1 MSRLV
6 IATRKSP
13 LALAQAQWVAERLR
27 AREPNLAVELKK
39 IVTQG
44 DKILDV
50 ALAKVGGKGL
60 FVKEIEEALLRG
72 EADLAVHSMKDV
84 PAELPQGL
92 MIAGVSERED
102 VRDALV
108 SKSGAG
114 LSDLPLNA
122 KIGTSSLRRG
132 AQLLA
137 LRPGFQIFSIRG
149 NVQTRLRKMD
159 EQGLDAV
166 ILASA
171 GLSRLGL
178 SNLITEKISVQTL
191 LPAVGQGA
199 LGLECRADDK
209 ETRRLVL
216 GISDG
221 TAASAVEAERAFLAR
236 LEGGCQVPIAGYAV
250 VEGADVAIS
259 GLVASLDG
267 KRVIRG
273 QGRAKR
279 EKAAN
284 LGRQVAEE
292 VLDNGGREILAQV
305 YGEGPA

>member
-13 LALAQAQWVAERLR
+13 LALAQANWVADRLK
-27 AREPNLAVELKK
+27 ANKPGLQVELKK

-72 EADLAVHSMKDV
+72 EAGLAVHSMKDV
-84 PAELPQGL
+84 PAELPDGL
-92 MIAGVSERED
+92 KIAGVSERED

-114 LSDLPLNA
+114 LSKLPPDA

-137 LRPGFQIFSIRG
+137 LHPGFQITSIRG
-149 NVQTRLRKMD
+149 NVQTRLKKM
-159 EQGLDAV
+159 EEEGLDAV

-178 SNLITEKISVQTL
+178 TDLITEKIPVQTL

-199 LGLECRADDK
+199 LGLECREDDE
-209 ETRRLVL
+209 ETRQLISI
-216 GISDG
+216 ISDA
-221 TAASAVEAERAFLAR
+221 TSALAVKAERSFLSR

-250 VEGADVAIS
+250 VEEDQVAIS

-267 KRVIRG
+267 KQVIRA
-273 QGRAKR
+273 QGRAGKDQ
-279 EKAAN
+279 AAD
-284 LGRQVAEE
+284 LGRQVAED
-292 VLDNGGREILAQV
+292 VLERGGREILAEV

>member
-13 LALAQAQWVAERLR
+13 LALAQAHWVADRLC
-27 AREPNLAVELKK
+27 AQQSGLEIELKK

-72 EADLAVHSMKDV
+72 DADLAVHSMKDV
-84 PAELPQGL
+84 PAQLPEGL
-92 MIAGVSERED
+92 IIAGVSERED

-108 SKSGAG
+108 SKNGQG
-114 LSDLPLNA
+114 LSDLPPDA

-149 NVQTRLRKMD
+149 NVQTRLKKME

-178 SNLITEKISVQTL
+178 SNLITEKIPVQTL

-199 LGLECRADDK
+199 LGLECREDDK

-216 GISDG
+216 GISDAT
-221 TAASAVEAERAFLAR
+221 TAAAVEAERAFLAR

-250 VEGADVAIS
+250 VEGADVAFG
-259 GLVASLDG
+259 GLVSSLDG
-267 KRVIRG
+267 KQVIRG

-284 LGRQVAEE
+284 LGRQVAQE
-292 VLDNGGREILAQV
+292 VLDRGGREILAEV

>member
-1 MSRLV
+1 MSRLI

-13 LALAQAQWVAERLR
+13 LALAQAHWVADRLK
-27 AREPNLAVELKK
+27 AKQPGLEIELKK

-84 PAELPQGL
+84 PAELPDGL
-92 MIAGVSERED
+92 LIAGVSERED
-102 VRDALV
+102 VRDVLV
-108 SKSGAG
+108 SKNGAG
-114 LSDLPLNA
+114 LSELPPEA

-137 LRPGFQIFSIRG
+137 LRPDFQIVSIRG
-149 NVQTRLRKMD
+149 NVQTRLKKME
-159 EQGLDAV
+159 EQGLHAV

-178 SNLITEKISVQTL
+178 SDLITDKIPVQTL

-199 LGLECRADDK
+199 LGMECRADDK

-216 GISDG
+216 NITD
-221 TAASAVEAERAFLAR
+221 ASAVTAVEAERAFLAR
-236 LEGGCQVPIAGYAV
+236 LEGGCQVPIAGYADL
-250 VEGADVAIS
+250 EGAEVALS

-267 KRVIRG
+267 KQVIRG
-273 QGRAKR
+273 QGRAPK
-279 EKAAN
+279 EQAAN
-284 LGRQVAEE
+284 LGRQVAQE
-292 VLDNGGREILAQV
+292 VLDRGGREILAQV

>member
-13 LALAQAQWVAERLR
+13 LALAQAHWVADRLK
-27 AREPNLAVELKK
+27 AHQPDLQVELKK

-50 ALAKVGGKGL
+50 ALANVGGKGL
-60 FVKEIEEALLRG
+60 FVKEIEEALFRG

-84 PAELPQGL
+84 PAELPDGL
-92 MIAGVSERED
+92 IIAGVSERED

-114 LSDLPLNA
+114 LSELPGDA

-149 NVQTRLRKMD
+149 NVQTRLKKME

-178 SNLITEKISVQTL
+178 ANLITEKIPVHIL

-209 ETRRLVL
+209 ETRRLVMA
-216 GISDG
+216 ISDAS
-221 TAASAVEAERAFLAR
+221 AAAAVEAERAFLAR

-250 VEGADVAIS
+250 LEGADVAFS

-267 KRVIRG
+267 KQVIRG
-273 QGRAKR
+273 QGRAK
-279 EKAAN
+279 KQQAAN
-284 LGRQVAEE
+284 LGRQVAQD
-292 VLDNGGREILAQV
+292 VLDRGGREILAEV

>member
-13 LALAQAQWVAERLR
+13 LALAQAHWVADRLC
-27 AREPNLAVELKK
+27 AQQPGLEVELKK

-84 PAELPQGL
+84 PAELPDGL
-92 MIAGVSERED
+92 IIAGVSERED

-108 SKSGAG
+108 SKSGTG
-114 LSDLPLNA
+114 LSDLPPDA

-137 LRPGFQIFSIRG
+137 LRPDFQIFSIRG
-149 NVQTRLRKMD
+149 NVQTRLAKME

-178 SNLITEKISVQTL
+178 TDLITERIPVQTL

-209 ETRRLVL
+209 PTRRLVL
-216 GISDG
+216 GISDAK
-221 TAASAVEAERAFLAR
+221 AAAAVEAERAFLAR

-250 VEGADVAIS
+250 LEGADVAFS

-267 KRVIRG
+267 KELIRG
-273 QGRAKR
+273 QGRAKK
-279 EKAAN
+279 EQAAN

-292 VLDNGGREILAQV
+292 VLDRGGREILAQV

>member
-1 MSRLV
+1 MSRLI

-13 LALAQAQWVAERLR
+13 LALAQAHWVAERLK
-27 AREPNLAVELKK
+27 AKQPGLEVELKK

-84 PAELPQGL
+84 PAELPDGL
-92 MIAGVSERED
+92 LIAGVSERED

-108 SKSGAG
+108 SKNGAG
-114 LSDLPLNA
+114 LSDLPPEA

-137 LRPGFQIFSIRG
+137 LRPDFQIVSIRG
-149 NVQTRLRKMD
+149 NVQTRLKKME

-178 SNLITEKISVQTL
+178 SELITDKIPLQTL

-199 LGLECRADDK
+199 LGMECRADDG

-216 GISDG
+216 NITD
-221 TAASAVEAERAFLAR
+221 ASAVTAVEAERAFLAR
-236 LEGGCQVPIAGYAV
+236 LEGGCQVPIAGYADL
-250 VEGADVAIS
+250 EGAEVALS

-267 KRVIRG
+267 KQVIRG
-273 QGRAKR
+273 QGRAPT
-279 EKAAN
+279 EQAAD
-284 LGRQVAEE
+284 LGRQVAQE
-292 VLDNGGREILAQV
+292 VLDRGGREILAQV

>member
-13 LALAQAQWVAERLR
+13 LALAQAEWVAQRL
-27 AREPNLAVELKK
+27 AGQKPGLEVELNK
-39 IVTQG
+39 IITQG

-84 PAELPQGL
+84 PAELPPGL
-92 MIAGVSERED
+92 IIAGVSQRED

-108 SKSGAG
+108 SREGAG
-114 LSDLPLNA
+114 LAQLPLNA
-122 KIGTSSLRRG
+122 RIGTSSLRRG

-137 LRPGFQIFSIRG
+137 LRPDFEIVSVRG
-149 NVQTRLRKMD
+149 NVQTRLKKM
-159 EQGLDAV
+159 EELGLAAV
-166 ILASA
+166 VLASA

-178 SNLITEKISVQTL
+178 SHLITEKIGVQTL

-199 LGLECRADDK
+199 LGLECRQDDK
-209 ETRRLVL
+209 ETRRLILSV
-216 GISDG
+216 SDPV
-221 TAASAVEAERAFLAR
+221 AAAAVEAERAFLAR
-236 LEGGCQVPIAGYAV
+236 LEGGCQVPIAGHAV
-250 VEGADVAIS
+250 VEGADVAFS

-267 KRVIRG
+267 KQLVRG
-273 QGRAKR
+273 QGRAKK

-284 LGRQVAEE
+284 LGRQVAEDILE
-292 VLDNGGREILAQV
+292 RGAREILAQV
-305 YGEGPA
+305 YGETPA

>member
-13 LALAQAQWVAERLR
+13 LALAQANWVAERLK
-27 AREPNLAVELKK
+27 AQQPGLEVELKK

-84 PAELPQGL
+84 PAELPDGL
-92 MIAGVSERED
+92 LIAGVSERED

-108 SKSGAG
+108 SKNGTG
-114 LSDLPLNA
+114 LSDLPSEA

-137 LRPGFQIFSIRG
+137 LRPDFQIVSIRG
-149 NVQTRLRKMD
+149 NVQTRLKKME
-159 EQGLDAV
+159 EQGLHAV

-178 SNLITEKISVQTL
+178 SELITDKIPVQAL

-199 LGLECRADDK
+199 LGMECRRDDE

-216 GISDG
+216 SINDPS
-221 TAASAVEAERAFLAR
+221 AAAAVEAERAFLAR

-250 VEGADVAIS
+250 LEGAEVALS

-267 KRVIRG
+267 KQVIRG
-273 QGRAKR
+273 QGRATK
-279 EKAAN
+279 EEAAN
-284 LGRQVAEE
+284 LGRQVAQE
-292 VLDNGGREILAQV
+292 VLDRGGREILAQV

>member
-13 LALAQAQWVAERLR
+13 LALAQAHWVADRLT
-27 AREPNLAVELKK
+27 AHQPGLQVELKK

-84 PAELPQGL
+84 PAELPDGL
-92 MIAGVSERED
+92 IIAGVSERED

-108 SKSGAG
+108 SKNGAG
-114 LSDLPLNA
+114 LSELPEDA

-149 NVQTRLRKMD
+149 NVQTRLKKME

-178 SNLITEKISVQTL
+178 ADLITEKIPVHTL

-209 ETRRLVL
+209 ETRRLVMA
-216 GISDG
+216 ISDAS
-221 TAASAVEAERAFLAR
+221 AAAAVEAERAFLAR

-250 VEGADVAIS
+250 LEGADVAFS

-267 KRVIRG
+267 KQVIRG
-273 QGRAKR
+273 QGRAK
-279 EKAAN
+279 KQQAAN

-292 VLDNGGREILAQV
+292 VLDRGGREILAQV

>member
-1 MSRLV
+1 MSRIV

-13 LALAQAQWVAERLR
+13 LALAQARWVAQRLQ
-27 AREPNLAVELKK
+27 AHQPGLEVELKK

-50 ALAKVGGKGL
+50 ALAQVGGKGL

-84 PAELPQGL
+84 PAELPPGL
-92 MIAGVSERED
+92 VIAGVSQRED

-108 SKSGAG
+108 SRKGLGLAQLPQGAR
-114 LSDLPLNA
+114 L
-122 KIGTSSLRRG
+122 GTSSLRRG
-132 AQLLA
+132 AQLAA
-137 LRPGFQIFSIRG
+137 LRPDFEIISIRG
-149 NVQTRLRKMD
+149 NVQTRLRKMEELD
-159 EQGLDAV
+159 LDAV

-178 SNLITEKISVQTL
+178 AELITERIPVHTL

-199 LGLECRADDK
+199 LGLECREDDQD
-209 ETRRLVL
+209 TRRLVL
-216 GISDG
+216 GISDP
-221 TAASAVEAERAFLAR
+221 AAAAAVEAERAFLAR

-250 VEGADVAIS
+250 VEGADLAFS

-279 EKAAN
+279 EQAAN
-284 LGRQVAEE
+284 LGRQVAED
-292 VLDNGGREILAQV
+292 VLARGGREILAEV

>member
-1 MSRLV
+1 MTRLV

-13 LALAQAQWVAERLR
+13 LALAQANWVAERLK
-27 AREPNLAVELKK
+27 AKQPGLEVELKK

-84 PAELPQGL
+84 PAELPDGL
-92 MIAGVSERED
+92 LIAGVSERED

-108 SKSGAG
+108 SKNGTG
-114 LSDLPLNA
+114 LAELPPEA

-137 LRPGFQIFSIRG
+137 LRPDFQIVSIRG
-149 NVQTRLRKMD
+149 NVQTRLKKME
-159 EQGLDAV
+159 EQGLHAV

-178 SNLITEKISVQTL
+178 SEIITYKIPVQTL

-199 LGLECRADDK
+199 LGMECRGEDE

-216 GISDG
+216 SISDPN
-221 TAASAVEAERAFLAR
+221 AASAVEAERAFLAR

-250 VEGADVAIS
+250 LEGAEVALS
-259 GLVASLDG
+259 GLVSSLDG
-267 KRVIRG
+267 KQVIRG
-273 QGRAKR
+273 QGRAKK
-279 EKAAN
+279 EQAAN
-284 LGRQVAEE
+284 LGRQVAQE
-292 VLDNGGREILAQV
+292 VLDRGGREILAKV

>member
-1 MSRLV
+1 MSRLI

-13 LALAQAQWVAERLR
+13 LALAQAHWVSDRLQ
-27 AREPNLAVELKK
+27 AQQPGLQVELKK

-84 PAELPQGL
+84 PAELPEDL
-92 MIAGVSERED
+92 IIAGVSERED

-108 SKSGAG
+108 SKSGTG
-114 LSDLPLNA
+114 LSDLPPEA

-137 LRPGFQIFSIRG
+137 QRPDFQIFSIRG
-149 NVQTRLRKMD
+149 NVQTRLKKME

-178 SNLITEKISVQTL
+178 SDLITERIPVQTL

-199 LGLECRADDK
+199 LGLECRADDQD
-209 ETRRLVL
+209 TRRLVL
-216 GISDG
+216 GISDAS
-221 TAASAVEAERAFLAR
+221 AAVAVEAERAFLAR

-250 VEGADVAIS
+250 LEGSDVVFS

-267 KRVIRG
+267 KEIVRG
-273 QGRAKR
+273 QGRVKI
-279 EKAAN
+279 EQAAD

-292 VLDNGGREILAQV
+292 VLDRGGREILAQV
-305 YGEGPA
+305 YGEGPP